1 MSYAEPIAAG
11 AGAGIAVTDTP
22 AGLRQFV
29 QPDCAAA
36 LWARDMPD
44 IVRAWLTRLD
54 PDSLPRGRMALP
66 VHSVAGTV
74 AQLCNAHGLPD
85 GPERTWLQSDIA
97 ALADVFADL
106 MDVRFLR
113 FRLDVI
119 ETNACRK
126 FHIDAIRARLLCT
139 YRGTGTQLGYAQPGH
154 DPDAVMTIATGA
166 PLLLRGSLWPA
177 DPAPGLLH
185 RSPPI
190 EGTGETRLV
199 LVLDPVFDAA
209 ELG

>member
-1 MSYAEPIAAG
+1 MAQSPAA
-11 AGAGIAVTDTP
+11 
-22 AGLRQFV
+22 LRQFLK
-29 QPDCAAA
+29 PDCAVA
-36 LWARDMPD
+36 LWARGMPSD
-44 IVRAWLTRLD
+44 VSTWLDTLD
-54 PDSLPRGRMALP
+54 PDRLPRGRMVLP
-66 VHSVAGTV
+66 VHGVGDTV
-74 AQLCNAHGLPD
+74 AQLCDAHDLPG
-85 GPERTWLQSDIA
+85 GPERDWLQSDIA
-97 ALADVFADL
+97 ALAEVFCDL

-154 DPDAVMTIATGA
+154 DPDAVMTIATGS

-199 LVLDPVFDAA
+199 LVLDPVFDEDLLA
-209 ELG
+209 